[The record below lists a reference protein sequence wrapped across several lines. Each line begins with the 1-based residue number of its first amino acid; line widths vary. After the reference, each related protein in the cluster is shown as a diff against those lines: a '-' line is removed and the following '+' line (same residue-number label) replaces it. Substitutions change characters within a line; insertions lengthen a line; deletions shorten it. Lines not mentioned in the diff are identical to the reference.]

1 MKYEILYQQAFP
13 MVRYELEKGERIKA
27 ESDAMIAM
35 SSTIDVTG
43 GVEGGI
49 MKGLTRMLSGEKFF
63 FQYLT
68 ATRGSGEVLFG
79 HAVPGGIIDVE
90 LDGTYGMIIQKNGF
104 LASTEGIEIDTKVQ
118 NLVQGIFFKGRVFYT
133 KSQRKGNSFSQQ
145 LWSNSS
151 YYIGSGRRNYH

>member
-68 ATRGSGEVLFG
+68 ARRGSGEVLFG

-90 LDGTYGMIIQKNGF
+90 
-104 LASTEGIEIDTKVQ
+104 
-118 NLVQGIFFKGRVFYT
+118 
-133 KSQRKGNSFSQQ
+133 
-145 LWSNSS
+145 
-151 YYIGSGRRNYH
+151 